1 MSRDQAGAP
10 DAAGLLIEAIFSG
23 RQPRPPVGDLLDT
36 QYLSY
41 DIAGG
46 TVHMRF
52 TAAPSFINPGGMVHG
67 GMLAAM
73 MDELLAVTMTSTMR
87 EGQFNVTLD
96 LGTRFLKGAHTG
108 FIEAH
113 GKVVKRGRSVGFAE
127 GELRNADGEVLARGN
142 ATMQIQD
149 GFPKAAQAARSMNP

>member
-1 MSRDQAGAP
+1 MNRDQESTP
-10 DAAGLLIEAIFSG
+10 DAAGPLIEAIFSG
-23 RQPRPPVGDLLDT
+23 RQPRPPVGDLLGT
-36 QYLSY
+36 QYVGY

-52 TAAPSFINPGGMVHG
+52 TASPSFINPGGMVHG

-73 MDELLAVTMTSTMR
+73 MDELLAVTMTSSMR

-108 FIEAH
+108 VIEAH
-113 GKVVKRGRSVGFAE
+113 GRVVKRGRSVGFAE
-127 GELRNADGEVLARGN
+127 GELRNAAGEVLARGS

-149 GFPKAAQAARSMNP
+149 GFPKAAHAAK